1 METLNCP
8 NCSGSIEGISPH
20 IRSVDC
26 SYCGSWLRFNNQIWE
41 AKAGQ
46 SVALNAPS
54 FLHVGKSGSL
64 KNDLSFKV
72 VGRIRL
78 KYDYETWDEWWVED
92 GYGNGFWLEEDDGS
106 YYRHTNQETINIVD
120 ASVGVGE
127 NLTLENGLT
136 LFITEKF
143 KASIVGRE
151 GFLPNEPETN
161 ELIEYLDGVSNGT
174 EYSLEI
180 DGNTASISQSELFDI
195 QAIKWDAQ

>member
-26 SYCGSWLRFNNQIWE
+26 SYCGSWLRFNNQLWE
-41 AKAGQ
+41 AKEGQ

-54 FLHVGKSGSL
+54 FLFVGKSGTL
-64 KNDLSFKV
+64 KNDHVHKV

-78 KYDYETWDEWWVED
+78 KYDYDSWDEWWVED
-92 GYGNGFWLEEDDGS
+92 GYGNGFWLEEDDGV
-106 YYRHTNQETINIVD
+106 YYRHINQEQIEID
-120 ASVGVGE
+120 DSSVGVGE
-127 NLTLENGLT
+127 TLTLKNGLS
-136 LFITEKF
+136 LFVTEKF

-151 GFLPNEPETN
+151 GFLPTEPVTN
-161 ELIEYLDGVSNGT
+161 ETILYIDGVSNGI

-180 DGNTASISQSELFDI
+180 DGSKASLSQAEVFDVN
-195 QAIKWDAQ
+195 AINWET